1 MKGDIEASLDATEH
15 QKEKVLMRITFGLTI
30 ALLAVYGSACAQD
43 DQRPRTSEAVAQP
56 AASQQQAAP
65 IVAQK
70 SPTPSPVP
78 FPGSATQIT
87 DGLEHPWGIAFL
99 PGGRMLVTERPGRL
113 RIVHPNGAMSAPLAG
128 VPEVQARSQGGLLDV
143 AVDPRFEQNQTI
155 YLTFSEPGGDG
166 TAGTSLAKARLGDGR
181 LEEVQVIY
189 RQQPKVKGGGH
200 FGSRIVFRN
209 DGTIFVGLGD
219 RQSYREQ
226 AQDLASG
233 LGKVVRIN
241 PDGSIPKDNPF
252 VGREGVQPEIWSY
265 GHRNIQSASL
275 DAEGR
280 LWTIEHGPR
289 GGDEL
294 NLTEAGKN
302 YGWPVITHG
311 VEYSGLKVG
320 KGETEREGMEQP
332 VYYWDPVI
340 APSGMAR
347 YTGNRYPGWTGS
359 FFVGSLTPGGLVRLT
374 LTNGRVSEERYLE
387 DLGRVRDVRQ
397 GPDGLLYVITDQ
409 KNGRLLRLDPK

>member
-1 MKGDIEASLDATEH
+1 
-15 QKEKVLMRITFGLTI
+15 MRITIGLTI

-56 AASQQQAAP
+56 AAAQQQTAP
-65 IVAQK
+65 TVAQK
-70 SPTPSPVP
+70 SPTPSPVA
-78 FPGSATQIT
+78 FPGTATQLT

-155 YLTFSEPGGDG
+155 YLTFSEPGDDG

-181 LEEVQVIY
+181 LEGLQVIY
-189 RQQPKVKGGGH
+189 RQHPKVKGAGH

-209 DGTIFVGLGD
+209 DGTIFVAQGD
-219 RQSYREQ
+219 RMSYRDQ

-233 LGKVVRIN
+233 IGKVVRIN

-252 VGREGVQPEIWSY
+252 VGRDGVRPEIWSY

-280 LWTIEHGPR
+280 LWTVEHGPR
-289 GGDEL
+289 GGDEM

-302 YGWPVITHG
+302 YGWPVVSYG
-311 VEYSGLKVG
+311 VEYSGGKIG

-340 APSGMAR
+340 APSGMVR

-359 FFVGSLTPGGLVRLT
+359 YFVGSLTPGGLVRLT

-387 DLGRVRDVRQ
+387 NLGRVRDVEQ

-409 KNGRLLRLDPK
+409 KNGRLLRLDPR